1 MDDRTC
7 KQTARQNE
15 SEEERNARLLNKQI
29 RTQAVRQ
36 NENEEERNARILN
49 DRTHKQTA
57 RQNESED
64 QRKKR
69 LVQQR
74 KRTIERRSNRIK
86 QRKEA
91 HTIYGERHFGS
102 AESVAERDSKAKEAP
117 VKNPSLQQQTLRE
130 NQPMDLDQYIWP
142 AAIPTNL
149 KEECLEE
156 FSSHMSMSFLRQSI
170 CTICNSRVDFST
182 MKEYPLEDIPNLEKL
197 SCHTDVLNI
206 ISKTQQLMNGKGT
219 EFIITHIIFM
229 SF

>member
-1 MDDRTC
+1 M
-7 KQTARQNE
+7 N
-15 SEEERNARLLNKQI
+15 NQI
-29 RTQAVRQ
+29 RTQAARE
-36 NENEEERNARILN
+36 NEN
-49 DRTHKQTA
+49 
-57 RQNESED
+57 ED

-74 KRTIERRSNRIK
+74 KRTIESRSNRIK

-91 HTIYGERHFGS
+91 HTIHGERYFGS
-102 AESVAERDSKAKEAP
+102 AGSVAEQDSKAKEAS
-117 VKNPSLQQQTLRE
+117 VKNPSLRQQTLQE

-142 AAIPTNL
+142 AAIPVNL

-156 FSSHMSMSFLRQSI
+156 FSNHMSMSFLRQSI

-206 ISKTQQLMNGKGT
+206 ISKTQQLMHGKDT
-219 EFIITHIIFM
+219 EFIITHIIFI